1 MEDEKL
7 SYSCRGVTFTW
18 EGGEY
23 IDVWNGGEYAVATN
37 NVWTATDG
45 VGHATIPFTQDAFE
59 AECDAWL
66 AGLRPE
72 EIAEYGVTSK

>member
-1 MEDEKL
+1 MGDEEL

-23 IDVWNGGEYAVATN
+23 AVATN
-37 NVWTATDG
+37 NVWTTTDG
-45 VGHATIPFTQDAFE
+45 VGHATIPFEQDAFE